1 MASIEKRSKNSFRL
15 IVEAGY
21 DELGKRVKRYK
32 TVNVSGIREAEKE
45 LVKFRSEVESGQYVV
60 PQKISFSIFV
70 EKWTELYGEKHLEQK
85 TLENYE
91 HLLKNHILPIF
102 GSMKMTDVKPMHIL
116 SFLDSLTRNGARK
129 DGKNG
134 GLSTT
139 TTRFI
144 HRVLKDIF
152 ERAVEWQ
159 IISSNPV
166 SAVKRPKIKERESEV
181 YDEQEASKLFQALEN
196 EPIHWRIM
204 VTLAL
209 TTGMR
214 RGELLALE
222 WKHIDFDS
230 SVIQV
235 AQSLSHSK
243 GVNIIKEP
251 KTKNSKR
258 RVSIPDSLIKE
269 LQHYYEKSKTMKQ
282 QLGDMWQGGERFVV
296 FFSETG
302 KPFYHTAPGK
312 WLSRFIKRNNFK
324 PIRFHDLR
332 HTSATLLINQGVHAK
347 IIASRLGHADIR
359 TTMNVYG
366 HVLQSADQ
374 AAANTFNSLL
384 NNITFFKSKN

>member
-32 TVNVSGIREAEKE
+32 TVTVSGIREAEKE
-45 LVKFRSEVESGQYVV
+45 LVKFQSEVESGQYVV

-102 GSMKMTDVKPMHIL
+102 GSMKMTDVKPMYIL

-209 TTGMR
+209 TTGLR

-222 WKHIDFDS
+222 WRHIDFNS
-230 SVIQV
+230 SVLQV
-235 AQSLSHSK
+235 TQSLSHSK
-243 GVNIIKEP
+243 GKTVIKEP
-251 KTKNSKR
+251 KTKNSR
-258 RVSIPDSLIKE
+258 RKVTIPVTLIQDLKIYHE
-269 LQHYYEKSKTMKQ
+269 RCVRYKKSV
-282 QLGDMWQGGERFVV
+282 GDMWKGGDKLFV
-296 FFSETG
+296 FFSESG

-312 WLSRFIKRNNFK
+312 WLTRFIKRHELK

-359 TTMNVYG
+359 TTMNIYG
-366 HVLQSADQ
+366 HALQSADQ
-374 AAANTFNSLL
+374 AAADTFNRLL
-384 NNITFFKSKN
+384 NKT